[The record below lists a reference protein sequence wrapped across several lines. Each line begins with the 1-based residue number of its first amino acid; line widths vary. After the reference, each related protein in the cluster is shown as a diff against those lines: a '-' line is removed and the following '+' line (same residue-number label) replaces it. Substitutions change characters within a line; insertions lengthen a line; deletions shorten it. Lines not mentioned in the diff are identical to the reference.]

1 MLDRGW
7 WFGGPPPRPA
17 PAAARL
23 DVEYWL
29 VLAQHH
35 AAPGTVRW
43 PA

>member
-1 MLDRGW
+1 VPTFRQ
-7 WFGGPPPRPA
+7 A
-17 PAAARL
+17 PAGARL